1 MRNLRKLSYVACAIF
16 FFTSCEETYNDKLF
30 WPGEISQEYGSYI
43 KPYTLDLTYSG
54 EKLIG
59 KTVSFKTEDSETG
72 TLTLNNII
80 PGEKETPISR
90 IQLYENEKKGYYTF
104 SGTNITMGGATVKYE
119 GIITPKNM
127 QLSLNVTMAYANSIA
142 NTYTFPAYS
151 HTTDEESII
160 RNSGASYVNITTKA
174 GGESLQPVILQI
186 QQMATNILDVIFPY
200 VLKDITFEKNGI
212 VTASYTTS
220 PVDMNEIMEV
230 ANSGKTDAEFKSLI
244 NKRTYESSPKGLA
257 YWNQTG
263 NKAFVVQLNIPA
275 IVSLIAQN
283 NGKQIDYQLIAG
295 ISEALLKSDP
305 ARLKL
310 TLSAINMILNN
321 EIITYI
327 LQLDDDTFATLL
339 TWMKDGIPM
348 GINSTKEHTY
358 IYFNKETLMPLI
370 SIIGSLLETNLIE
383 VAALFDKMEIG
394 IDLTAKK

>member
-1 MRNLRKLSYVACAIF
+1 MRNLRKLSYVACAVF

-151 HTTDEESII
+151 NTTDGESII

-358 IYFNKETLMPLI
+358 IYFNKETLMPFI

>member
-1 MRNLRKLSYVACAIF
+1 MRNLRKLSYVACAVF

-151 HTTDEESII
+151 HTTDGKSII

-358 IYFNKETLMPLI
+358 IYFNKETLMPFI

>member
-1 MRNLRKLSYVACAIF
+1 MRNLRKLSYVACAVF

-142 NTYTFPAYS
+142 KTYTFPAYS
-151 HTTDEESII
+151 HTTDGESII

-358 IYFNKETLMPLI
+358 IYFNKETLMPFI